1 MTASHPG
8 FRPNGREIFCS
19 FWFCRFLAVSRPS
32 AMCEKKK
39 ETHRDVYFRHFGAQF
54 QLLLEILPFHAK
66 KKSAKFLQNSAR
78 IVKFTGK
85 TRGCWEISKEKLIF
99 KSLSKKE
106 DNLKIPQKILPV
118 PLSLFIRNLK
128 PAEAALKGKADLI
141 PYEKGGVWQQITAP
155 DP

>member
-1 MTASHPG
+1 
-8 FRPNGREIFCS
+8 
-19 FWFCRFLAVSRPS
+19 
-32 AMCEKKK
+32 MCEKKK

-54 QLLLEILPFHAK
+54 WLLLEILPFHAK

-106 DNLKIPQKILPV
+106 DNLKIP
-118 PLSLFIRNLK
+118 
-128 PAEAALKGKADLI
+128 
-141 PYEKGGVWQQITAP
+141 
-155 DP
+155 